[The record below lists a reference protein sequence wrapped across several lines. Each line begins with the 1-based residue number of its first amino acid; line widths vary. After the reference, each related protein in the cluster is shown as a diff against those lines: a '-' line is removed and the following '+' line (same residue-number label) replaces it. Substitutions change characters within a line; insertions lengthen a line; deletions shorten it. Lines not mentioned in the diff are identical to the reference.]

1 LRRRSKRPV
10 TATIAVGLLMSTL
23 AGCATTPAH
32 GIATTRTGSGNPA
45 RPSCDSN
52 CTEPKPDSARPA
64 EKAPLVAVQPSLHL
78 GWPVWIG
85 VVCDD
90 LQAQRRFYR
99 DILGMREWDVGEGW
113 IWFELDGKLFEL
125 LARSQRPQYAQRGVT
140 VGFLVDDIQAA
151 RAILIQRG
159 VEAVGEI
166 EGEPTSS
173 WAYFK
178 DGQGTL
184 FEIVQKRGA
193 KPPPPASSAHGAAES
208 HSQP

>member
-1 LRRRSKRPV
+1 
-10 TATIAVGLLMSTL
+10 MSTL
-23 AGCATTPAH
+23 AACATAPAH
-32 GIATTRTGSGNPA
+32 GTATTRTGSGNPL

-52 CTEPKPDSARPA
+52 CTESKPDGRSPA
-64 EKAPLVAVQPSLHL
+64 ADAPVVAQVPLHL

-99 DILGMREWDVGEGW
+99 DVLGMREWDVGEGW

-125 LARSQRPQYAQRGVT
+125 LARSQRPPYAQRGVT

-159 VEAVGEI
+159 VEPVGEI

-193 KPPPPASSAHGAAES
+193 KPPPAASSSHGAAEI
-208 HSQP
+208 HAKP